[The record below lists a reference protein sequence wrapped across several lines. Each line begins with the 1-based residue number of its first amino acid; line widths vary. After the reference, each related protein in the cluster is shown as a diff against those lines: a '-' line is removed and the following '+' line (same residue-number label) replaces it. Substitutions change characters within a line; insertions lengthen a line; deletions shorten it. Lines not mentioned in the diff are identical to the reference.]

1 LATTPLKRKREND
14 LTATDVLAM
23 AEEFLSPQGPT
34 MIGPTPQRDGIVLG
48 LFDFLPAATP
58 SKSRTI
64 LGDVLPNM
72 LRTPSKNNGKAESEA
87 SLESRARGEKTPL
100 STGKRFLLDRFVTP
114 KKRKLDDQG
123 MPTSALKGFST
134 PSFLRRDNVLEA
146 VDEDEDH
153 ETTPRPAPWKRRG
166 LGRSLSSMIQSMKK
180 QEENQRQEE
189 EDRLDEE
196 AEIMREME
204 MEAEG
209 LVVPPRKPRVVVS
222 DILVEDSQHAEMPL
236 GPDRGIESSESE
248 DDASNLGRNGL
259 PRKAYKKKGQ
269 KRTTRRVIMRP
280 VFTKPKPDVI
290 PQPPEPD
297 SNTEQESAVAETQ
310 QCADL
315 AASGDDFSE
324 DDVSEYASDCSHTPR
339 KRKTQIKKVAAT
351 ATIEAKGEEKE
362 GAVKKAARKVKAT
375 AHANYR
381 RLKIK
386 GKGGTGGGAGGKG
399 RFGRRK

>member
-1 LATTPLKRKREND
+1 
-14 LTATDVLAM
+14 M
-23 AEEFLSPQGPT
+23 AEEFLSPQGPS

-48 LFDFLPAATP
+48 LFDFFPAVTP

-64 LGDVLPNM
+64 LGDMMPNI
-72 LRTPSKNNGKAESEA
+72 LQTPSKNNGKAESEA

-100 STGKRFLLDRFVTP
+100 STGKRFVLDRFVTP

-123 MPTSALKGFST
+123 IPTSAFRGFST
-134 PSFLRRDNVLEA
+134 PSFLRRDNVLEV

-166 LGRSLSSMIQSMKK
+166 MGRSLSSMIQSMKK
-180 QEENQRQEE
+180 QEEDERQEE

-196 AEIMREME
+196 ADIMREME

-209 LVVPPRKPRVVVS
+209 LVVPPRKPRVVVPAVQ
-222 DILVEDSQHAEMPL
+222 VEDSQQVEMPL
-236 GPDRGIESSESE
+236 GPDRGVESSESE

-269 KRTTRRVIMRP
+269 KRTTRRIIMRP
-280 VFTKPKPDVI
+280 VFTKPKAETAPPLPDI
-290 PQPPEPD
+290 DPEAEKGA
-297 SNTEQESAVAETQ
+297 TVAETQ
-310 QCADL
+310 QPTGP

-339 KRKTQIKKVAAT
+339 RPKTQKKKAAAAAPT
-351 ATIEAKGEEKE
+351 EAKGEEKE
-362 GAVKKAARKVKAT
+362 GTVKKVVRKVKAT
-375 AHANYR
+375 ANANYR
-381 RLKIK
+381 RIKIK
-386 GKGGTGGGAGGKG
+386 SKGGTGGGAGGKG